1 MTAIGALILPRRE
14 SVPAIST
21 QLRLLRRGL
30 SFSLPRFF
38 TSRKASLAPCIPFV
52 IYTASPVNRKPV
64 SNGVHVHSAEEEQ
77 FPPVSLSH
85 YGVQPSR
92 LPGLEGVCFS
102 ENGEILDSD
111 DSDDEDEGD
120 LPSVSEIV
128 ARSSRVPVRTR
139 PPRPVVDLTCN
150 SDDPL
155 TMAM

>member
-1 MTAIGALILPRRE
+1 VTAIGAF
-14 SVPAIST
+14 
-21 QLRLLRRGL
+21 LRRGL
-30 SFSLPRFF
+30 GFSLPRFF

-77 FPPVSLSH
+77 FPPPVSLSD

-111 DSDDEDEGD
+111 DSEDD

-128 ARSSRVPVRTR
+128 ARSSRVPVQTR

-150 SDDPL
+150 SDDDD
-155 TMAM
+155 TEVS